1 MNTKVTHHGPVNPL
15 LFDTKGQKMPD
26 HHNILI
32 FLVDDNELY
41 LRTLEAQFRMNP
53 DISVKTFLTG
63 EDCIRSLGQKP
74 DIIVLDYF
82 LNSENESAMNGF
94 NTLVKIKEK
103 SPGTNVIML
112 TSHESTEVAV
122 NCMKNGAFDYIVK
135 NEKTFY
141 KLKLAIKKVF
151 SIFSVEKELI
161 IWDW

>member
-1 MNTKVTHHGPVNPL
+1 MNVKNTHSGIVSPL

-26 HHNILI
+26 HQSILI

-41 LRTLEAQFRMNP
+41 LRMLEAQFRMNP
-53 DISVKTFLTG
+53 DITVKAFTSG
-63 EDCIRSLGQKP
+63 EDCIRNLGQKP

-82 LNSENESAMNGF
+82 LDGENESAMDGF
-94 NTLVKIKEK
+94 KTLIKIKEK

-112 TSHESTEVAV
+112 TSHEATDVAV
-122 NCMKNGAFDYIVK
+122 NCMKYGAFDYIVK

-141 KLKLAIKKVF
+141 KLKQAIKKVF

>member
-1 MNTKVTHHGPVNPL
+1 MISKTTNSGIVSPL

-26 HHNILI
+26 HHSILI

-53 DISVKTFLTG
+53 DITVKVFLSG
-63 EDCIRSLGQKP
+63 EDCVRSLGQKP

-82 LNSENESAMNGF
+82 LNGEDEDAMDGF

-112 TSHESTEVAV
+112 TSHESTDVAV
-122 NCMKNGAFDYIVK
+122 NCLKYGAFDYIVK
-135 NEKTFY
+135 NEKTFF
-141 KLKLAIKKVF
+141 KLKQAIKKAF
-151 SIFSVEKELI
+151 SIYSVEKELI